1 MKQTKILIVDDHK
14 VVRLG
19 LKALFETEKDLR
31 VVGEARDGLEAIS
44 LAASLKPDVIVMDIL
59 MPGLG
64 GIEATREIVKADAG
78 QHILVLTS
86 ISSSDGVSAA
96 LEAGAL
102 GAVSKSAEDSV
113 ILNALKKVAKGERF
127 IQPEIASMMAE
138 DPPVPKL
145 TPRQLEVLAS
155 MTRGL
160 TNKDIAR
167 QLGLCE
173 TRVIQHVNALL
184 EKIGAAN
191 RTEAVAIA
199 LRKHLLKI

>member
-1 MKQTKILIVDDHK
+1 MKQIRILIVDDHK

-31 VVGEARDGLEAIS
+31 VIGEARDGQEAIS
-44 LAASLKPDVIVMDIL
+44 LANASKPDVIVMDIL

-64 GIEATREIVKADAG
+64 GIEATREIVKANTD
-78 QHILVLTS
+78 QRILVLTS
-86 ISSSDGVSAA
+86 ISSSDSVSAA
-96 LEAGAL
+96 LEAGAI

-145 TPRQLEVLAS
+145 TPRQLEVLGS

>member
-64 GIEATREIVKADAG
+64 GIEATREIVKANTD
-78 QHILVLTS
+78 QRILVLTS
-86 ISSSDGVSAA
+86 ISSSDSVSAA
-96 LEAGAL
+96 LEAGAI

-113 ILNALKKVAKGERF
+113 ILGALKKVARGERF

-145 TPRQLEVLAS
+145 TPRQLEVLGS